1 MSPPQRGTR
10 GHHDRDA
17 ETPGVER
24 ERMPRS
30 WEDIPDT
37 PRYDEVI
44 DWENNSD
51 VEPTGHG
58 KSKAP
63 PTSVAAVSE
72 ETGSIIHG
80 ACTFRLDYQDRLKVR
95 NAYTLPKVD
104 ASRTPTLDSYI
115 RNEIPATTKAVD
127 KELSTIQTHV
137 RDALAPLSAILE
149 GQDDTPDPVK
159 AATTDAVKLLG
170 NASAK
175 ISHLRRT
182 KIITQMNK
190 ALLPLVEEDSNFGEV
205 APSLF
210 GLEFAQKS
218 KELVDQVKVRRST
231 INAPKPFFRPGPS
244 NSRGYSHKQTRG
256 GGAQRGRSSQGKSF
270 QKNTWNE

>member
-1 MSPPQRGTR
+1 MSELESLVKNLSDKFDGLQKDLDMLKHRSEKRKKHGKRHSHHRHRRHSSLRSRTRSSSDHRGRSRSRREQSGSVRTRSRSRSVLPPRRGTR

-51 VEPTGHG
+51 VKPTGHG

-80 ACTFRLDYQDRLKVR
+80 ACTFRLDYQDCLKVR
-95 NAYTLPKVD
+95 NAYILPKGD

-115 RNEIPATTKAVD
+115 RNETPATTKAVD
-127 KELSTIQTHV
+127 KELSTIQMHV
-137 RDALAPLSAILE
+137 LDALAP
-149 GQDDTPDPVK
+149 
-159 AATTDAVKLLG
+159 
-170 NASAK
+170 
-175 ISHLRRT
+175 
-182 KIITQMNK
+182 
-190 ALLPLVEEDSNFGEV
+190 
-205 APSLF
+205 
-210 GLEFAQKS
+210 
-218 KELVDQVKVRRST
+218 
-231 INAPKPFFRPGPS
+231 
-244 NSRGYSHKQTRG
+244 
-256 GGAQRGRSSQGKSF
+256 
-270 QKNTWNE
+270 